1 MFQIEEV
8 IQIPYEQTTCSKRA
22 YDRGLGQKVIGFSYY
37 GDSRSAHHQSKKY
50 FQGIKN
56 NLELLLKYYPDNWII
71 RQVFKGK
78 IILIFRNWFPKL
90 KHLDWVIANLGNQ
103 LWEISFYKINYII
116 DDSALIIYSY
126 STTSLSFETRNFLWI
141 ENIPDSNY
149 FPSPNFFWGGVYYLT
164 YYLIFAGS
172 ITI

>member
-1 MFQIEEV
+1 MLSLHMSKHFCGYTYIYEVTKQRCHVAFPFLKYLLDFQIILIKLNCFLLVFQIEEV

-71 RQVFKGK
+71 RQVFKGR
-78 IILIFRNWFPKL
+78 ITGQHYQTF
-90 KHLDWVIANLGNQ
+90 
-103 LWEISFYKINYII
+103 
-116 DDSALIIYSY
+116 SY
-126 STTSLSFETRNFLWI
+126 CHF
-141 ENIPDSNY
+141 
-149 FPSPNFFWGGVYYLT
+149 
-164 YYLIFAGS
+164 
-172 ITI
+172 

>member
-1 MFQIEEV
+1 MKQRYHVAFPFLKYLRLAGFLDSINKIKLFLLVFQIEEV

-71 RQVFKGK
+71 RQVF
-78 IILIFRNWFPKL
+78 
-90 KHLDWVIANLGNQ
+90 
-103 LWEISFYKINYII
+103 
-116 DDSALIIYSY
+116 
-126 STTSLSFETRNFLWI
+126 
-141 ENIPDSNY
+141 
-149 FPSPNFFWGGVYYLT
+149 
-164 YYLIFAGS
+164 
-172 ITI
+172 

>member
-1 MFQIEEV
+1 MLVFQIEEV

-71 RQVFKGK
+71 RQVFKGR
-78 IILIFRNWFPKL
+78 IIHYVIDFVKTNFP
-90 KHLDWVIANLGNQ
+90 
-103 LWEISFYKINYII
+103 
-116 DDSALIIYSY
+116 
-126 STTSLSFETRNFLWI
+126 
-141 ENIPDSNY
+141 
-149 FPSPNFFWGGVYYLT
+149 
-164 YYLIFAGS
+164 
-172 ITI
+172 

>member
-1 MFQIEEV
+1 MLSLHMSKHFCGYTYIYEVTIYTYLPMKQRYHVVFPFLKYLVLLDFQIISIKLNYFFLVFQIEEV

-71 RQVFKGK
+71 RQVFKGR
-78 IILIFRNWFPKL
+78 ITGQHYQTF
-90 KHLDWVIANLGNQ
+90 
-103 LWEISFYKINYII
+103 
-116 DDSALIIYSY
+116 SY
-126 STTSLSFETRNFLWI
+126 CHF
-141 ENIPDSNY
+141 
-149 FPSPNFFWGGVYYLT
+149 
-164 YYLIFAGS
+164 
-172 ITI
+172 